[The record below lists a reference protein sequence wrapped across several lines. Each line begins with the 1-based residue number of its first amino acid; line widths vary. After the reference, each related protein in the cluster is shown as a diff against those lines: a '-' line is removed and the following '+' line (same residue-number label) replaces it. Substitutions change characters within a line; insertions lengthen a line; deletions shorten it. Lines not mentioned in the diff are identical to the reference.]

1 MKVNLISV
9 VLLFALAGC
18 GKDKQSTDELVTI
31 NVSKDYPEKEL
42 ILQDIM
48 DVEYIALETTDE
60 FITHGNVMDVN
71 EKFIIVKN
79 NTNDGNIF
87 IFDRKTGKAIRK
99 INRLG
104 QGVEEYPGIA
114 GITLDEENNEL
125 FVTHTGKISVYD
137 LDGDFKRSF
146 NFLDPESDYL
156 KVFNYDKDNL
166 ITYDNKGYGMVADQ

>member
-1 MKVNLISV
+1 MKVNLISA

-60 FITHGNVMDVN
+60 FITHGNVMDVD

-99 INRLG
+99 MLLSAAYGEN
-104 QGVEEYPGIA
+104 QAGIA
-114 GITLDEENNEL
+114 GIIPCAGSPVL
-125 FVTHTGKISVYD
+125 
-137 LDGDFKRSF
+137 
-146 NFLDPESDYL
+146 
-156 KVFNYDKDNL
+156 
-166 ITYDNKGYGMVADQ
+166 

>member
-60 FITHGNVMDVN
+60 FITHGNVMDVD

-79 NTNDGNIF
+79 NTNDGTYSF
-87 IFDRKTGKAIRK
+87 LTGKREK
-99 INRLG
+99 L
-104 QGVEEYPGIA
+104 Y
-114 GITLDEENNEL
+114 
-125 FVTHTGKISVYD
+125 GK
-137 LDGDFKRSF
+137 
-146 NFLDPESDYL
+146 
-156 KVFNYDKDNL
+156 
-166 ITYDNKGYGMVADQ
+166 